1 MRSTGEVMGIDQSF
15 GTAYAKS
22 QEAVYGSLPVKG
34 RVFVSVANRDKRAMV
49 FPVKRLADLG
59 FEIWATSGTAEV
71 LRRNGVRA
79 KIVRKHS
86 DGAAPGGEPTVVT
99 RILDGEVDLIVNTP
113 WGSLSAASAA
123 VRLDGYE
130 IRTAAVRRGVPV
142 RDHRGRPGGGG
153 AGHRGHHPR
162 RDRRPLPAGAR
173 RRAARVRPRR
183 RTRAKRPAERDDRV
197 GLRLGRDGGWMAG
210 NEREGGVAPVQVRGT
225 VLTVRRVDAYVAMTV
240 VAPAIATRFRPGQF
254 IAIAVGGLQS
264 GMLARRTFPVHDVR
278 PDHGGT
284 VEFVFLPREPG
295 AQWLADCRARDV
307 LDVVGPLGRPF
318 PMPRD
323 PASCLLLGVGA
334 GAPPLFAL
342 AARLTERQSAT
353 DFLLGAES
361 ADRVFGAL
369 TARRTGRSAVIT
381 TADGSLGSRG
391 SVVDM
396 LPTVVQQARTDVIY
410 ASAPVPVLRSVCAM
424 AGRYGIPV
432 QALVSEPAMT
442 CGTGLCMGCVLPV
455 VGNDGITRMVRACV
469 DGPVFR
475 GDLVRWDDVGT
486 IPFDAL
492 GAPGWKPRPAAGG
505 AGPVTEGRSHVG

>member
-1 MRSTGEVMGIDQSF
+1 
-15 GTAYAKS
+15 
-22 QEAVYGSLPVKG
+22 
-34 RVFVSVANRDKRAMV
+34 
-49 FPVKRLADLG
+49 
-59 FEIWATSGTAEV
+59 
-71 LRRNGVRA
+71 
-79 KIVRKHS
+79 
-86 DGAAPGGEPTVVT
+86 
-99 RILDGEVDLIVNTP
+99 
-113 WGSLSAASAA
+113 
-123 VRLDGYE
+123 
-130 IRTAAVRRGVPV
+130 
-142 RDHRGRPGGGG
+142 
-153 AGHRGHHPR
+153 
-162 RDRRPLPAGAR
+162 
-173 RRAARVRPRR
+173 
-183 RTRAKRPAERDDRV
+183 
-197 GLRLGRDGGWMAG
+197 MAG
-210 NEREGGVAPVQVRGT
+210 NDRESAAAPVQVRGT

-254 IAIAVGGLQS
+254 IAIAVGGPQS

-361 ADRVFGAL
+361 AD
-369 TARRTGRSAVIT
+369 
-381 TADGSLGSRG
+381 GSLGSRG

-442 CGTGLCMGCVLPV
+442 CGTGLCMGCVLPA

>member
-1 MRSTGEVMGIDQSF
+1 
-15 GTAYAKS
+15 
-22 QEAVYGSLPVKG
+22 
-34 RVFVSVANRDKRAMV
+34 
-49 FPVKRLADLG
+49 
-59 FEIWATSGTAEV
+59 
-71 LRRNGVRA
+71 
-79 KIVRKHS
+79 
-86 DGAAPGGEPTVVT
+86 
-99 RILDGEVDLIVNTP
+99 
-113 WGSLSAASAA
+113 
-123 VRLDGYE
+123 
-130 IRTAAVRRGVPV
+130 
-142 RDHRGRPGGGG
+142 
-153 AGHRGHHPR
+153 
-162 RDRRPLPAGAR
+162 
-173 RRAARVRPRR
+173 
-183 RTRAKRPAERDDRV
+183 
-197 GLRLGRDGGWMAG
+197 MAG
-210 NEREGGVAPVQVRGT
+210 NDREGGVAPVQVRGT

-254 IAIAVGGLQS
+254 IAIAVGGPQS
-264 GMLARRTFPVHDVR
+264 GMLGRRTFSVHDVR

-342 AARLTERQSAT
+342 ASRLSERQSAT

-410 ASAPVPVLRSVCAM
+410 ASAPVAVLRSVCAL

-432 QALVSEPAMT
+432 QALVSEPTMT
-442 CGTGLCMGCVLPV
+442 CGTGLCMGCVLPA

-469 DGPVFR
+469 EGPVFR

-492 GAPGWKPRPAAGG
+492 GAPGWKPRPG
-505 AGPVTEGRSHVG
+505 AGAGADSGSAGADGGGGHNAITEGRSHAG